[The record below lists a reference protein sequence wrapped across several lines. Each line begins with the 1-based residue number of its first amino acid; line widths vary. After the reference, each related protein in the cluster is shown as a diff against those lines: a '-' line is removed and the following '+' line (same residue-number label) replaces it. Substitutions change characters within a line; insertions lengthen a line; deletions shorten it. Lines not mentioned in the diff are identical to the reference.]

1 MKILKGITV
10 VFAVILGSVSGL
22 IQAFEFEDVT
32 PEEAG
37 FSSEKLSKIE
47 ERFDALYEDGRIPN
61 YAIGL
66 YTGDKR
72 FYSKARGR
80 TSIGAGELV
89 NLDTIFP
96 FASMTKPIASTAI
109 MMLIQEGKL
118 TLDTKLSEFYPEYAN
133 MFVAPGGSFETT
145 FEEAKRE
152 ITVKDLLTHT
162 SGFTY
167 PPSVTGQG
175 DVAKQYADL
184 RLFFDPEPTL
194 DQHIATLSQVPLVA
208 HPGETFTYSV
218 SIDVLAGILEKLTG
232 QRLGDFLEKRIFEP
246 LGMKDSGFFVP
257 PGKVER
263 FAQFYMPMQ
272 ATASAREAL
281 DQKYNA
287 PSAQG
292 KADDKIDWKISE
304 GSMFGSRVRTV
315 KPTFDAAGAGLYAS
329 LNDYARYCAMIL
341 NGGIVGDTR
350 ILKSETLE
358 LHLSDLTPQLT
369 SENFR
374 RDFGDGAT
382 FMKFGGGHGIKYQS
396 DPAPGVGVDYYFW
409 GGAFNT
415 FYWID
420 PDNGH
425 LGVFATNHSPPQYN
439 ISDDIEQIVDE
450 AKL

>member
-1 MKILKGITV
+1 MRTLKAISV
-10 VFAVILGSVSGL
+10 AIAIFFVFVSES

-32 PEEAG
+32 PEEVG
-37 FSSEKLSKIE
+37 FSSEKLSKIQ

-66 YTGDKR
+66 YSGNKR
-72 FYSKARGR
+72 FYSRARGK
-80 TSIGAGELV
+80 TSIGEGGEV
-89 NLDTIFP
+89 NLDTIYA

-109 MMLIQEGKL
+109 MILIQEDKL
-118 TLDTKLSEFYPEYAN
+118 SLDSKLSEFYPEYAN

-145 FEEAKRE
+145 FEEARRG

-184 RLFFDPEPTL
+184 RLFFDREPPL
-194 DQHIATLSQVPLVA
+194 NQHISTLAQVPLVA
-208 HPGETFTYSV
+208 HPGETFTYSF
-218 SIDVLAGILEKLTG
+218 STDVLAGILEKVTG
-232 QRLGDFLEKRIFEP
+232 KRLGEFLDERIFGP
-246 LGMKDSGFFVP
+246 LGMNDSGFYVP
-257 PGKVER
+257 PDKLES

-287 PSAQG
+287 PEAQG
-292 KADDKIDWKISE
+292 KTDDRIEWKISQ
-304 GSMFGSRVRTV
+304 GNMFGSQV
-315 KPTFDAAGAGLYAS
+315 PTARPNFDSAGGGLYAS

-341 NGGIVGDTR
+341 NGGSIDGVR
-350 ILKSETLE
+350 ILDDETLK

-374 RDFGDGAT
+374 RDFGDGAN
-382 FMKFGGGHGIKYQS
+382 FMKFGGGHGIKYLS
-396 DPAPGVGVDYYFW
+396 DPGPGVGVDYYFW

-420 PDNGH
+420 PTNGH